1 MELTENHRE
10 TKLCLKWHNLSLLY
24 IWSGAQSQS
33 FKIMEHQVN
42 LPITGMHCEN
52 CSSTIT
58 RHLKKMDGVLAAEV
72 SLATEYAAVTFDT
85 STLSEETII
94 DKIRDL
100 GFDVVNEDQEEEAR
114 AAEFQRQK
122 LQFTIGIIFT
132 LPLFLLSMGRDMNLL
147 GAWASAHWVNWLMFG
162 LALPV
167 QGYVAWDY
175 YIGGFKALRNRSAN
189 MDVLVAMGSSVAF
202 LYSLIVTIALTTGEG
217 ERFGAHVYFETAAV
231 IVTLIKLGKLLEARA
246 KGKINAA
253 LKKLP
258 QLAPKTAC
266 RLKNGEEQHIPIEQV
281 GVGDVLI
288 VRPGESIP
296 VDGVVRS
303 GNSAIDESVFT
314 GESLPVDKVSGD
326 PVTAATM
333 NQSGML
339 TIEATHVGTET
350 ALSRLVQLVY
360 TTQQGKPPIQRAA
373 DAVTNVFVPVV
384 TSIAIVTFLVWWFVL
399 GAGFTPAM
407 LRLVAILVTACPCA
421 LGLAT
426 PTAVMMGTGIGAQR
440 GILFR
445 NGEALE
451 RAGALTT
458 IVLDKTG
465 TLTEGKLILTDILT
479 DEDESELLQLSAAA
493 ERGSE
498 HPIGKAVVQA
508 AKERGLNSTTPS
520 QFQAVTGHGITAQ
533 VGENSVIIGNLSL
546 MQQHGVPTERFEAD
560 AERLQTEAKTV
571 LWVAVDGHVIGL
583 LAVADTLKPEAHA
596 AVAEL
601 YELGCTVTMMTGDN
615 RVTADAIAKAARIS
629 DVMAE
634 LKPQDKAAAVKKL
647 QAENSGLVAMVG
659 DGINDT
665 PALAQAD
672 IGISLGTGT
681 DIARE
686 TAHVTLM
693 HSDLRGLPDAIRL
706 SRSTMRTIKQNLF
719 WAFFYNVLLIP
730 VAAGALYPFPS
741 VPMMFR
747 ELHPMLAAF
756 AMAFSSVSVVLN
768 SLRLQWKSK

>member
-1 MELTENHRE
+1 
-10 TKLCLKWHNLSLLY
+10 
-24 IWSGAQSQS
+24 
-33 FKIMEHQVN
+33 
-42 LPITGMHCEN
+42 MHCEN

-58 RHLKKMDGVLAAEV
+58 RHLKKMKGVLAAEV
-72 SLATEYAAVTFDT
+72 SLATEYATVTFDT
-85 STLSEETII
+85 ATLSEETIV

-100 GFDVVNEDQEEEAR
+100 GFDVVDEDEEEEAR
-114 AAEFQRQK
+114 ADESRRQK
-122 LQFTIGIIFT
+122 LQFTIGVIFT

-147 GAWASAHWVNWLMFG
+147 GEWASAHWVNYLMFG

-189 MDVLVAMGSSVAF
+189 MDVLVAMGTSVAF
-202 LYSLIVTIALTTGEG
+202 FYSLVVTIALTAGAG

-231 IVTLIKLGKLLEARA
+231 IITLIKLGKLLEARA

-258 QLAPKTAC
+258 KLFPEIAC
-266 RLKNGEEQHIPIEQV
+266 RLENGEEQHVPIEQV
-281 GVGDVLI
+281 GVGDVLL

-296 VDGVVRS
+296 VDGVVR
-303 GNSAIDESVFT
+303 GGTSAIDESVFT
-314 GESLPVDKVSGD
+314 GESVPADKGPGD

-339 TIEATHVGTET
+339 TMEATHIGTET
-350 ALSRLVQLVY
+350 ALARLVQLVH
-360 TTQQGKPPIQRAA
+360 TTQQSKPPIQRAA

-384 TSIAIVTFLVWWFVL
+384 TAIAVGTFLVWWFL
-399 GAGFTPAM
+399 IGAGFTPAM

-451 RAGALTT
+451 RAGDLTT

-465 TLTEGKLILTDILT
+465 TLTEGKLTLTDILT

-508 AKERGLNSTTPS
+508 AKERGLDITTPN
-520 QFQAVTGHGITAQ
+520 QFKAVTGHGITAQ

-546 MQQHGVPTERFEAD
+546 IQQHDIPIRKFEEE
-560 AERLQTEAKTV
+560 AERLQTEAKTI
-571 LWVAVDGHVIGL
+571 LWVAVDGQVLGL
-583 LAVADTLKPEAHA
+583 LAVADTLKPEAQA

-601 YELGCTVTMMTGDN
+601 YKLGCTVTMMTGDN
-615 RVTADAIAKAARIS
+615 RVTADAIAKVSRIS

-634 LKPQDKAAAVKKL
+634 LKPEDKAAAVKKL
-647 QAENSGLVAMVG
+647 QTENSGLVAMVG

-693 HSDLRGLPDAIRL
+693 HSDLRGLPNAIRL
-706 SRSTMRTIKQNLF
+706 SRATMHTIKQNLF

-730 VAAGALYPFPS
+730 IAAGALYPLSF

>member
-1 MELTENHRE
+1 MN
-10 TKLCLKWHNLSLLY
+10 
-24 IWSGAQSQS
+24 
-33 FKIMEHQVN
+33 
-42 LPITGMHCEN
+42 
-52 CSSTIT
+52 
-58 RHLKKMDGVLAAEV
+58 GVLAAEV

-100 GFDVVNEDQEEEAR
+100 GFDVVDEDEEEEAR

-147 GAWASAHWVNWLMFG
+147 GAWASAHSVNWLMFG

-202 LYSLIVTIALTTGEG
+202 LYSLVVTIALTTGEG
-217 ERFGAHVYFETAAV
+217 ERFGTHVYFETAAV
-231 IVTLIKLGKLLEARA
+231 IITLIKLGKLLEARA

-266 RLKNGEEQHIPIEQV
+266 LLKNGEEQHIPIEQV

-384 TSIAIVTFLVWWFVL
+384 TSIAIVTFLVWWFVI

-451 RAGALTT
+451 RAGTLTT

-465 TLTEGKLILTDILT
+465 TLTEGKLILTDIFT
-479 DEDESELLQLSAAA
+479 DKDESELLQLSAAA

-508 AKERGLNSTTPS
+508 AQERGLNSTTPS

-546 MQQHGVPTERFEAD
+546 MQQHRVPTERFEAD

-571 LWVAVDGHVIGL
+571 LWVAVDAHVVGL

-634 LKPQDKAAAVKKL
+634 LKPEDKAAAVKKL

-730 VAAGALYPFPS
+730 IAAGALYPLPF

>member
-1 MELTENHRE
+1 
-10 TKLCLKWHNLSLLY
+10 
-24 IWSGAQSQS
+24 
-33 FKIMEHQVN
+33 
-42 LPITGMHCEN
+42 MHCEN
-52 CSSTIT
+52 CVSTIT
-58 RHLKKMDGVLAAEV
+58 RHLKKMDGILAADV
-72 SLATEYAAVTFDT
+72 SLATEYAAVTFDAAI
-85 STLSEETII
+85 LSEDAIV

-100 GFDVVNEDQEEEAR
+100 GFDVVDADKEDEAR
-114 AAEFQRQK
+114 AKEFRRQK
-122 LQFTIGIIFT
+122 RQFIVGIIFT
-132 LPLFLLSMGRDMNLL
+132 LPLFVLSMGRDL
-147 GAWASAHWVNWLMFG
+147 GIVGDWAHAYWVNWLMFG

-175 YIGGFKALRNRSAN
+175 YIGGIKALRNRSAN

-202 LYSLIVTIALTTGEG
+202 LYSLVVTIALGTDAGTH
-217 ERFGAHVYFETAAV
+217 FGAHVYFETAAV
-231 IVTLIKLGKLLEARA
+231 IITLIKLGKLLEARA
-246 KGKINAA
+246 KGQINAA

-258 QLAPKTAC
+258 QLFPQTAS

-281 GVGDVLI
+281 AVGDTLL

-303 GNSAIDESVFT
+303 GKSAIDESVFT
-314 GESLPVDKVSGD
+314 GESLPVDKG
-326 PVTAATM
+326 PGARVTAATM

-339 TIEATHVGTET
+339 TIEATHIGAET
-350 ALSRLVQLVY
+350 ALARLVQLVR
-360 TTQQGKPPIQRAA
+360 TTQQSKPPIQRAA
-373 DAVTNVFVPVV
+373 DAVTNVFVPIV
-384 TSIAIVTFLVWWFVL
+384 TGIAVVTFLVWWFL
-399 GAGFTPAM
+399 IGAGFTPAM

-451 RAGALTT
+451 RAGNLTT

-465 TLTEGKLILTDILT
+465 TLTEGKLTLTDILT
-479 DEDESELLQLSAAA
+479 DKDASELLQLSAAA
-493 ERGSE
+493 ELGSE

-508 AKERGLNSTTPS
+508 AKDRGLNITTPS
-520 QFQAVTGHGITAQ
+520 QFKAVTGHGITAQ
-533 VGENSVIIGNLSL
+533 VGENSVVIGNLSL
-546 MQQHGVPTERFEAD
+546 IQQHNIPIEAFEEA

-571 LWVAVDGHVIGL
+571 LWVAVDGRIEGL
-583 LAVADTLKPEAHA
+583 LAVADTLKSEAQA

-615 RVTADAIAKAARIS
+615 RVTADAIAKVARIG

-634 LKPQDKAAAVKKL
+634 LKPEEKAAAVKKL
-647 QAENSGLVAMVG
+647 QAENRGLVAMVG

-686 TAHVTLM
+686 TADVTLM
-693 HSDLRGLPDAIRL
+693 HSDLLGLPDAIRL

-730 VAAGALYPFPS
+730 VAAGVLYPFSFLPS
-741 VPMMFR
+741 MLR
-747 ELHPMLAAF
+747 ELHPMLAAL

-768 SLRLQWKSK
+768 SLRLQWRKS

>member
-1 MELTENHRE
+1 MEQQL
-10 TKLCLKWHNLSLLY
+10 
-24 IWSGAQSQS
+24 
-33 FKIMEHQVN
+33 N
-42 LPITGMHCEN
+42 LPIIGMHCEN
-52 CSSTIT
+52 CTSTIT
-58 RHLKKMDGVLAAEV
+58 RHLKKMDGILAAEV

-85 STLSEETII
+85 TTLSEAAIVN
-94 DKIRDL
+94 KIRDL
-100 GFDVVNEDQEEEAR
+100 GFDVVDEDEEDAVR
-114 AAEFQRQK
+114 AEESRRQK
-122 LQFTIGIIFT
+122 RQFTVGIIFT
-132 LPLFLLSMGRDMNLL
+132 LPLFLLSMGRDMNLI
-147 GAWASAHWVNWLMFG
+147 GAWASANWVNWLMFG

-175 YIGGFKALRNRSAN
+175 YIGGAKALRNRTAN

-202 LYSLIVTIALTTGEG
+202 FYSLAVTIALGTDVGA
-217 ERFGAHVYFETAAV
+217 RFGTHVYFETSAV
-231 IVTLIKLGKLLEARA
+231 IITLIKLGKLLEARA

-258 QLAPKTAC
+258 QLFPTTAC
-266 RLKNGEEQHIPIEQV
+266 RLQNGEEQHIPIEQV
-281 GVGDVLI
+281 GVGDVLL

-296 VDGVVRS
+296 VDGVVQS
-303 GNSAIDESVFT
+303 GKSAIDESVFT
-314 GESLPVDKVSGD
+314 GESLPVDKTPGD

-339 TIEATHVGTET
+339 TIEATHIGAET
-350 ALSRLVQLVY
+350 ALARLVQLVQ

-384 TSIAIVTFLVWWFVL
+384 TGIAVVTFLVWWFLV

-426 PTAVMMGTGIGAQR
+426 PTAVMMGTGMGAQR

-445 NGEALE
+445 DGEALE
-451 RAGALTT
+451 RAGDLTT

-465 TLTEGKLILTDILT
+465 TLTEGKLTLTDILT
-479 DEDESELLQLSAAA
+479 NKDASELLQLSAAA

-508 AKERGLNSTTPS
+508 AEERGLDIATPS
-520 QFQAVTGHGITAQ
+520 AFEAVVGHGITAQ
-533 VGENSVIIGNLSL
+533 VGKNSVVIGNLSL
-546 MQQHGVPTERFEAD
+546 IQQHNIPTRTFETA

-571 LWVAVDGHVIGL
+571 LWVAVDGHIEGL
-583 LAVADTLKPEAHA
+583 LAVADTLRPEAEA
-596 AVAEL
+596 TITDL
-601 YELGCTVTMMTGDN
+601 QRLGCEVIMMTGDN
-615 RVTADAIAKAARIS
+615 RSTADAIAAAAGIHN
-629 DVMAE
+629 VMAE
-634 LKPQDKAAAVKKL
+634 LRPEDKAEAIKTL
-647 QAENSGLVAMVG
+647 QAAHENLVAMVG

-693 HSDLRGLPDAIRL
+693 HSDLRGLPEAIRL
-706 SRSTMRTIKQNLF
+706 SRATMRTIKQNLF

-730 VAAGALYPFPS
+730 IAAGALYPLSF
-741 VPMMFR
+741 VPNMLR

-768 SLRLQWKSK
+768 SLRLQWKKSIHL

>member
-1 MELTENHRE
+1 
-10 TKLCLKWHNLSLLY
+10 
-24 IWSGAQSQS
+24 
-33 FKIMEHQVN
+33 MEHQIT

-52 CSSTIT
+52 CVSTIT
-58 RHLKKMDGVLAAEV
+58 RHLKKMDGILAAEV
-72 SLATEYAAVTFDT
+72 SLATEYAAVTFDAAI
-85 STLSEETII
+85 LSEDAIV

-100 GFDVVNEDQEEEAR
+100 GFDVVDADEEDEAR
-114 AAEFQRQK
+114 AKEFRRQK
-122 LQFTIGIIFT
+122 QQFIVGIIFT
-132 LPLFLLSMGRDMNLL
+132 LPLFVLSMGRDL
-147 GAWASAHWVNWLMFG
+147 GVVGGWAHAPWVNWLMFG

-175 YIGGFKALRNRSAN
+175 YIGGIKALRNRSAN

-202 LYSLIVTIALTTGEG
+202 LYSLVVTIALGTEAGTH
-217 ERFGAHVYFETAAV
+217 FGTHVYFETAAV
-231 IVTLIKLGKLLEARA
+231 IITLIKLGKLLEARA
-246 KGKINAA
+246 KGQINAA

-258 QLAPKTAC
+258 QLFPQTAS

-281 GVGDVLI
+281 AVGDTLL

-303 GNSAIDESVFT
+303 GKSAIDESVFT
-314 GESLPVDKVSGD
+314 GESLPVDKIPGAR
-326 PVTAATM
+326 VTAATM

-339 TIEATHVGTET
+339 TIEATHIGAET
-350 ALSRLVQLVY
+350 ALARLVQLVR
-360 TTQQGKPPIQRAA
+360 TTQQSKPPIQRAA
-373 DAVTNVFVPVV
+373 DAVTNVFVPIV
-384 TSIAIVTFLVWWFVL
+384 TGIAVVTFLVWWFL
-399 GAGFTPAM
+399 IGAGFTPAM

-451 RAGALTT
+451 RAGNLTT

-465 TLTEGKLILTDILT
+465 TLTEGKLTLTDILT
-479 DEDESELLQLSAAA
+479 DKNASELLQLSAAA
-493 ERGSE
+493 ELGSE

-508 AKERGLNSTTPS
+508 AKDRGLDIITPS
-520 QFQAVTGHGITAQ
+520 QFKAVTGHGIAAQ
-533 VGENSVIIGNLSL
+533 VGENSVVIGNLSL
-546 MQQHGVPTERFEAD
+546 IQQHNIPTEAFEEA

-571 LWVAVDGHVIGL
+571 LWVAIDGRIEGL
-583 LAVADTLKPEAHA
+583 LAVADTLKSEAQA

-615 RVTADAIAKAARIS
+615 RVTADAIAKVARIG

-634 LKPQDKAAAVKKL
+634 LKPEEKAAAVKKL
-647 QAENSGLVAMVG
+647 QAENRGLVAMVG

-686 TAHVTLM
+686 TADVTLM
-693 HSDLRGLPDAIRL
+693 HSDLLGLPDAIRL

-730 VAAGALYPFPS
+730 VAAGVLYPFSFLPS
-741 VPMMFR
+741 MLR
-747 ELHPMLAAF
+747 EMHPMLAAL

-768 SLRLQWKSK
+768 SLRLQWRQNSHS

>member
-1 MELTENHRE
+1 MEQQ
-10 TKLCLKWHNLSLLY
+10 
-24 IWSGAQSQS
+24 I
-33 FKIMEHQVN
+33 N

-52 CSSTIT
+52 CTSTIT

-85 STLSEETII
+85 STLSEETIV

-100 GFDVVNEDQEEEAR
+100 GFDVVGEDEEDEAR
-114 AAEFQRQK
+114 AEESRRQK
-122 LQFTIGIIFT
+122 IQFTVGVIFT

-147 GAWASAHWVNWLMFG
+147 GEWASAHWVNYLMFG

-189 MDVLVAMGSSVAF
+189 MDVLVAMGTSVAF
-202 LYSLIVTIALTTGEG
+202 FYSLVVTIALTAGGG

-258 QLAPKTAC
+258 KLFPETAC
-266 RLKNGEEQHIPIEQV
+266 RLENGEEQHVPIEQV
-281 GVGDVLI
+281 GVGDVLL

-296 VDGVVRS
+296 VDGVVR
-303 GNSAIDESVFT
+303 GGTSAIDESVFT
-314 GESLPVDKVSGD
+314 GESVPVDKGPGD
-326 PVTAATM
+326 AVTAATM

-339 TIEATHVGTET
+339 TMEATHIGAET
-350 ALSRLVQLVY
+350 ALARLVQLVQ
-360 TTQQGKPPIQRAA
+360 TTQQSKPPIQRAA

-384 TSIAIVTFLVWWFVL
+384 TAIAVVTFLVWWFL
-399 GAGFTPAM
+399 IGAGFTPAM

-451 RAGALTT
+451 RAGDLTT

-465 TLTEGKLILTDILT
+465 TLTEGKLTLTDIFT
-479 DEDESELLQLSAAA
+479 DKDESELLQLSAAA

-508 AKERGLNSTTPS
+508 AKERGLDIATPS
-520 QFQAVTGHGITAQ
+520 AFEAVVGHGIAAQ
-533 VGENSVIIGNLSL
+533 VGENSVIIGNLPL
-546 MQQHGVPTERFEAD
+546 IQQHSVPTNGFEEEA
-560 AERLQTEAKTV
+560 ARLQTEAKTV
-571 LWVAVDGHVIGL
+571 LWVAVDGYVVGL
-583 LAVADTLKPEAHA
+583 LGVADTLKPEAQA
-596 AVAEL
+596 AVSEL

-615 RVTADAIAKAARIS
+615 RVTADTIAKAARIS

-634 LKPQDKAAAVKKL
+634 LKPEDKAAAVKKL
-647 QAENSGLVAMVG
+647 QAENGGLVAMVG

-730 VAAGALYPFPS
+730 IAAGALYPLSF
-741 VPMMFR
+741 VPTMFR

-768 SLRLQWKSK
+768 SLRLQWKSR

>member
-1 MELTENHRE
+1 
-10 TKLCLKWHNLSLLY
+10 
-24 IWSGAQSQS
+24 
-33 FKIMEHQVN
+33 
-42 LPITGMHCEN
+42 
-52 CSSTIT
+52 
-58 RHLKKMDGVLAAEV
+58 
-72 SLATEYAAVTFDT
+72 
-85 STLSEETII
+85 
-94 DKIRDL
+94 
-100 GFDVVNEDQEEEAR
+100 
-114 AAEFQRQK
+114 
-122 LQFTIGIIFT
+122 
-132 LPLFLLSMGRDMNLL
+132 MG
-147 GAWASAHWVNWLMFG
+147 
-162 LALPV
+162 P
-167 QGYVAWDY
+167 
-175 YIGGFKALRNRSAN
+175 
-189 MDVLVAMGSSVAF
+189 
-202 LYSLIVTIALTTGEG
+202 
-217 ERFGAHVYFETAAV
+217 HVYFETAAV

-258 QLAPKTAC
+258 QLFPETAC
-266 RLKNGEEQHIPIEQV
+266 RLKDGEEQHVPIEQV
-281 GVGDVLI
+281 GVGDVLL

-303 GNSAIDESVFT
+303 GTSAIDESVFT
-314 GESLPVDKVSGD
+314 GESVPVDKVPGD

-339 TIEATHVGTET
+339 TMETTHIGTET
-350 ALSRLVQLVY
+350 ALARLVQLVQ
-360 TTQQGKPPIQRAA
+360 TTQQSKPPIQRAA

-384 TSIAIVTFLVWWFVL
+384 SAIAVVTFLVWWFL
-399 GAGFTPAM
+399 IGAGFTPAM

-451 RAGALTT
+451 RAGDLTT

-465 TLTEGKLILTDILT
+465 TLTEGKLTLTDIIT
-479 DEDESELLQLSAAA
+479 DKDASELLQLSAAA

-508 AKERGLNSTTPS
+508 AKERGLDITTPS
-520 QFQAVTGHGITAQ
+520 QFEAVTGHGITAQ

-546 MQQHGVPTERFEAD
+546 IQQHTIPTRRFEEE
-560 AERLQTEAKTV
+560 AERLQIEAKTV
-571 LWVAVDGHVIGL
+571 LWVAVDDHVVGL
-583 LAVADTLKPEAHA
+583 LAVADTLKPEAQA

-615 RVTADAIAKAARIS
+615 RVTADAIAKASRIS

-634 LKPQDKAAAVKKL
+634 LKPEDKAAAVKKL
-647 QAENSGLVAMVG
+647 QAENSGRVAMVG

-693 HSDLRGLPDAIRL
+693 HSDLRGLSDAIRL
-706 SRSTMRTIKQNLF
+706 SRATMRTIKQNLF

-730 VAAGALYPFPS
+730 IAAGALYPLSF
-741 VPMMFR
+741 VPTMFR

>member
-1 MELTENHRE
+1 
-10 TKLCLKWHNLSLLY
+10 
-24 IWSGAQSQS
+24 
-33 FKIMEHQVN
+33 
-42 LPITGMHCEN
+42 
-52 CSSTIT
+52 
-58 RHLKKMDGVLAAEV
+58 MDGILAVEV
-72 SLATEYAAVTFDT
+72 SLATEYASVTFDA
-85 STLSEETII
+85 STLSEETIV

-100 GFDVVNEDQEEEAR
+100 GFDVVDEDEEGEAR
-114 AAEFQRQK
+114 AEEFRRQK
-122 LQFTIGIIFT
+122 LQFTVGVIFT
-132 LPLFLLSMGRDMNLL
+132 FPLFLLSMGRDFGIIGN
-147 GAWASAHWVNWLMFG
+147 WAHATWVNWLMFG

-175 YIGGFKALRNRSAN
+175 YIGGFKALRNRFAN

-202 LYSLIVTIALTTGEG
+202 FYSLVVTIALGMGAEA
-217 ERFGAHVYFETAAV
+217 RFGTHVYFETAAV
-231 IVTLIKLGKLLEARA
+231 IITLIKLGKLLEARA
-246 KGKINAA
+246 KGEINAA

-258 QLAPKTAC
+258 QLAPKIAC
-266 RLKNGEEQHIPIEQV
+266 RLQGDEEQHIPIEQV
-281 GVGDVLI
+281 GVGDVLL

-303 GNSAIDESVFT
+303 GKSAVDESVFT
-314 GESLPVDKVSGD
+314 GESLPVDKTQGD
-326 PVTAATM
+326 TVTAATM

-339 TIEATHVGTET
+339 TMEATHVGAET
-350 ALSRLVQLVY
+350 SLARLVQLVY
-360 TTQQGKPPIQRAA
+360 TTQQSKPPIQRAA

-384 TSIAIVTFLVWWFVL
+384 TAIAIVAFLVWWFLL
-399 GAGFTPAM
+399 GEGFTPAM

-451 RAGALTT
+451 RAGDLTT

-465 TLTEGKLILTDILT
+465 TLTEGKLTLTDILT
-479 DEDESELLQLSAAA
+479 DKDESELLQLSAAA

-508 AKERGLNSTTPS
+508 AKERGLDIATPS
-520 QFQAVTGHGITAQ
+520 AFKAVTGHGITAQ
-533 VGENSVIIGNLSL
+533 VDENSVVIGNLSL
-546 MQQHGVPTERFEAD
+546 IQQQGIPTKGYEEE

-571 LWVAVDGHVIGL
+571 LWVAVDGHIAGL
-583 LAVADTLKPEAHA
+583 LAVADTLKPEAQA
-596 AVAEL
+596 AVSEL

-615 RVTADAIAKAARIS
+615 RVTADTIAKAARIS

-634 LKPQDKAAAVKKL
+634 LKPEDKAAAVKKL
-647 QAENSGLVAMVG
+647 QSENSGLVAMVG
-659 DGINDT
+659 DGVNDT

-706 SRSTMRTIKQNLF
+706 SRATMRTIKQNLF

-730 VAAGALYPFPS
+730 IAAGALYPLSF
-741 VPMMFR
+741 VPEMFR
-747 ELHPMLAAF
+747 QLHPMLAAF

-768 SLRLQWKSK
+768 SLRLQWGNFPKSLDIQ

>member
-1 MELTENHRE
+1 
-10 TKLCLKWHNLSLLY
+10 
-24 IWSGAQSQS
+24 
-33 FKIMEHQVN
+33 MEHQIN

-52 CSSTIT
+52 CVSTIT
-58 RHLKKMDGVLAAEV
+58 RHLKKMDGILAAEV
-72 SLATEYAAVTFDT
+72 SLATEYAAVTFDAAI
-85 STLSEETII
+85 LSEDAIV

-100 GFDVVNEDQEEEAR
+100 GFDVVDADEEDEAR
-114 AAEFQRQK
+114 AKEFRRQK
-122 LQFTIGIIFT
+122 QQFIVGIIFT
-132 LPLFLLSMGRDMNLL
+132 LPLFVLSMGRDL
-147 GAWASAHWVNWLMFG
+147 GVVGGWAHAPWVNWLMFG

-175 YIGGFKALRNRSAN
+175 YIGGIKALRNRSAN

-202 LYSLIVTIALTTGEG
+202 LYSLVVTIALGTDAGT
-217 ERFGAHVYFETAAV
+217 RFGTHVYFETAAV
-231 IVTLIKLGKLLEARA
+231 IITLIKLGKLLEARA
-246 KGKINAA
+246 KGQINAA

-258 QLAPKTAC
+258 QLFPQTAS

-281 GVGDVLI
+281 AVGDTLL

-303 GNSAIDESVFT
+303 GKSAIDESVFT
-314 GESLPVDKVSGD
+314 GESLPVDKIPGAR
-326 PVTAATM
+326 VTAATM

-339 TIEATHVGTET
+339 TIEATHIGAET
-350 ALSRLVQLVY
+350 ALARLVQLVQ
-360 TTQQGKPPIQRAA
+360 TTQQSKPPIQRAA
-373 DAVTNVFVPVV
+373 DAVTNVFVPIV
-384 TSIAIVTFLVWWFVL
+384 TGIAVVTFLVWWFL
-399 GAGFTPAM
+399 IGAGFTPAM

-451 RAGALTT
+451 RAGNLTT

-465 TLTEGKLILTDILT
+465 TLTEGKLTLTDILT
-479 DEDESELLQLSAAA
+479 DKDASELLQLSAAA
-493 ERGSE
+493 ELGSE

-508 AKERGLNSTTPS
+508 AKDRGLDIATPS
-520 QFQAVTGHGITAQ
+520 QFKAVTGHGIAAQ
-533 VGENSVIIGNLSL
+533 VGENSVIIGNLPL
-546 MQQHGVPTERFEAD
+546 IQQHNIPTEAFEEA

-571 LWVAVDGHVIGL
+571 LWVAIDGRIEGL
-583 LAVADTLKPEAHA
+583 LAVADTLKSEAQA

-615 RVTADAIAKAARIS
+615 RVTADAIAKVARIG

-634 LKPQDKAAAVKKL
+634 LKPEEKAAAVKKL
-647 QAENSGLVAMVG
+647 QAENRGLVAMVG

-686 TAHVTLM
+686 TADVTLM
-693 HSDLRGLPDAIRL
+693 HSDLLGLPDAIRL
-706 SRSTMRTIKQNLF
+706 SRATMRTIKQNLF

-730 VAAGALYPFPS
+730 VAAGVLYPFSFLPS
-741 VPMMFR
+741 MLR

-768 SLRLQWKSK
+768 SLRLQWRKP

>member
-1 MELTENHRE
+1 
-10 TKLCLKWHNLSLLY
+10 
-24 IWSGAQSQS
+24 
-33 FKIMEHQVN
+33 MEHQIN

-52 CSSTIT
+52 CASTIT
-58 RHLKKMDGVLAAEV
+58 RHLRKMDGILIAEV
-72 SLATEYAAVTFDT
+72 SLATEYAAVTFNAA
-85 STLSEETII
+85 TLSEAAIVE
-94 DKIRDL
+94 KIRDL
-100 GFDVVNEDQEEEAR
+100 GFDVVDEDEEDEAR
-114 AAEFQRQK
+114 AKEFQRQK
-122 LQFTIGIIFT
+122 QQFSVGLLFT
-132 LPLFLLSMGRDMNLL
+132 LPLFLISMGRDMNLI
-147 GAWASAHWVNWLMFG
+147 GAWASASWVNWLMFG

-167 QGYVAWDY
+167 QVYVAWDY
-175 YIGGFKALRNRSAN
+175 YIGGIKALRNRSAN

-202 LYSLIVTIALTTGEG
+202 LYSTAVTIELVVGG
-217 ERFGAHVYFETAAV
+217 SGRFGTHVYFETAAV
-231 IVTLIKLGKLLEARA
+231 IITLIKLGKLLEARA

-258 QLAPKTAC
+258 QLFPKTAC

-281 GVGDVLI
+281 VVGDVLL

-303 GNSAIDESVFT
+303 GISAIDESVFT
-314 GESLPVDKVSGD
+314 GESLPVDKTSGD

-339 TIEATHVGTET
+339 TIEATHIGAET
-350 ALSRLVQLVY
+350 ALARLVQLVQ
-360 TTQQGKPPIQRAA
+360 TTQQSKPPIQRAA

-384 TSIAIVTFLVWWFVL
+384 TGIAVVTFLVWWFL
-399 GAGFTPAM
+399 IGSGFTPAM

-451 RAGALTT
+451 RAGDLTT

-465 TLTEGKLILTDILT
+465 TLTEGKLTLTDILT
-479 DEDESELLQLSAAA
+479 DKDESELLQLSAAA

-498 HPIGKAVVQA
+498 HPIGRAIVRA
-508 AKERGLNSTTPS
+508 AEERDLDITTPS
-520 QFQAVTGHGITAQ
+520 AFQAVTGHGITAQ
-533 VGENSVIIGNLSL
+533 VGENSVVIGNLSL
-546 MQQHGVPTERFEAD
+546 IHQHNIRTNAFETE

-571 LWVAVDGHVIGL
+571 LWVAIDSHVVGL
-583 LAVADTLKPEAHA
+583 LAVADTLKSEAQA
-596 AVAEL
+596 AVTEL

-634 LKPQDKAAAVKKL
+634 LKPEDKSAAVKKL

-686 TAHVTLM
+686 TADVTLM
-693 HSDLRGLPDAIRL
+693 HSDLLGLPDAIRL
-706 SRSTMRTIKQNLF
+706 SRATMRTIKQNLF

-730 VAAGALYPFPS
+730 VAAGVLYPLSF

-768 SLRLQWKSK
+768 SLRLQWRRNSHF

>member
-1 MELTENHRE
+1 MISEQFVLALH
-10 TKLCLKWHNLSLLY
+10 C
-24 IWSGAQSQS
+24 GAVLRLNR
-33 FKIMEHQVN
+33 KKMEHQIN

-52 CSSTIT
+52 CTSTIT
-58 RHLKKMDGVLAAEV
+58 RNLKKMDGVLAAEV

-85 STLSEETII
+85 ATLSETDIV

-100 GFDVVNEDQEEEAR
+100 GFDVVDEAKEEEAR
-114 AAEFQRQK
+114 AEELRRQK
-122 LQFTIGIIFT
+122 LQFTIGVIFT

-147 GAWASAHWVNWLMFG
+147 GEWASAHWVNWLMFG

-175 YIGGFKALRNRSAN
+175 YVGGIKALRNRSAN

-202 LYSLIVTIALTTGEG
+202 FYSLVVTIALTVGAG
-217 ERFGAHVYFETAAV
+217 GRFGMHVYFETAAV
-231 IVTLIKLGKLLEARA
+231 IITLIKLGKLLEARA
-246 KGKINAA
+246 KGKISAA

-258 QLAPKTAC
+258 QLAPKIAC
-266 RLKNGEEQHIPIEQV
+266 RLKDGEEQHISIEQV
-281 GVGDVLI
+281 DVGDILL

-303 GNSAIDESVFT
+303 GKSAVDESVFT
-314 GESLPVDKVSGD
+314 GESLPVDKMPDD

-333 NQSGML
+333 NHSGML
-339 TIEATHVGTET
+339 TIEATHVGAET
-350 ALSRLVQLVY
+350 SLARLVQLVY
-360 TTQQGKPPIQRAA
+360 TTQQSKPPIQRAA

-384 TSIAIVTFLVWWFVL
+384 TGIAIVTFLVWWFL
-399 GAGFTPAM
+399 IGEGFTPAM

-451 RAGALTT
+451 RAGNLTT

-465 TLTEGKLILTDILT
+465 TLTQGELTLTDILT
-479 DEDESELLQLSAAA
+479 DKDESELLQLSAAA

-508 AKERGLNSTTPS
+508 AKERGLDIATPS
-520 QFQAVTGHGITAQ
+520 QFEAITGHGIAAQ
-533 VGENSVIIGNLSL
+533 VGENRVIIGNLSL
-546 MQQHGVPTERFEAD
+546 MQQHGIPTKRFEED

-571 LWVAVDGHVIGL
+571 LWVAVDGRVVGL
-583 LAVADTLKPEAHA
+583 LAVADTLKLEAQA

-634 LKPQDKAAAVKKL
+634 LKPEDKAAAVKKL

-706 SRSTMRTIKQNLF
+706 SRATMRTIKQNLF

-730 VAAGALYPFPS
+730 IAAGVLYPFSSAPS
-741 VPMMFR
+741 MLR

-768 SLRLQWKSK
+768 SLRLQWRKLI